1 MFHRHLARQLLPGL
15 VLPGLIYLAVSGHS
29 STLVALAAASS
40 VPVLDALLRMARRE
54 RPSPFGLVFLA
65 MTGVSIGLAFWLH
78 SPRLILVKGA
88 VVTGAIGLAFGI
100 SALVR
105 RPLTRWVAMRL
116 SVPAGEA
123 RHRLVE
129 RWHHP
134 TAHSVF
140 CTLSAGWGILM
151 LVSAAQQG
159 IMAFTV
165 SPGVVMAVE
174 PGLQFGATALG
185 IVASVMYVKRRQR
198 LTPGLALLP
207 TRVG

>member
-1 MFHRHLARQLLPGL
+1 MRAAIPPGCGPFAPCRTSARDRTAYDAGPWRPGRSSVSRPVSAPDVQGSTGRTETRMVMFHRHLARQLLPGL

-54 RPSPFGLVFLA
+54 RPSPFGVVFLA

-116 SVPAGEA
+116 SVPAGE
-123 RHRLVE
+123 
-129 RWHHP
+129 
-134 TAHSVF
+134 
-140 CTLSAGWGILM
+140 
-151 LVSAAQQG
+151 
-159 IMAFTV
+159 
-165 SPGVVMAVE
+165 
-174 PGLQFGATALG
+174 
-185 IVASVMYVKRRQR
+185 
-198 LTPGLALLP
+198 
-207 TRVG
+207 